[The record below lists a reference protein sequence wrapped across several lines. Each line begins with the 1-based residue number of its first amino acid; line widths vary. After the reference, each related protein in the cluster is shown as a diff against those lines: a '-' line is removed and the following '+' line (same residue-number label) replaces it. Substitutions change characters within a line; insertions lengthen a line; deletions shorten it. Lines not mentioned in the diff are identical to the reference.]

1 MSVRLRLT
9 LSILLLFGVSFAVLM
24 RSSLKEMRPRYLEAM
39 EESTVDTALI
49 LASSVRYNEKLDRL
63 DIFPLAQ
70 AVERAKQ
77 SPISATIFSTV
88 KTDLGI
94 RVLVFDK
101 RRRVIYDSQNGEA
114 LGKDY
119 SMWNDVIRAFRGE
132 YGARSTHDDPVVPGS
147 SVKYVTLP
155 IRAASG
161 QIVGAL
167 TVGKPSRSVVPLLAS
182 ARKRAIG
189 FGVGLGVVALIVG
202 VLLSLWLTRPIEQL
216 TQYAANVRDGKKSK
230 LPKLGPV
237 ELQIMGATLE
247 QMRAKLEGKKY
258 VEEYTHTLTHELKSP
273 LSAIQGAAEIL
284 AENPPEEQR
293 KQFIE
298 NIRTETSRIT
308 DLVNRMLLMASIDS
322 RHGRTSFEPL
332 GLKDLM
338 NEVVNAFVPVLT
350 KKRIKLNVES
360 DDVVVRGDAFLIR
373 HALNN
378 LIQNAIDFS
387 PQDGKLQVSLTLK
400 DGFAVFEV
408 KDEGPG
414 FPSYAQDKLFDRFY
428 SLPRPDTQKRSSGLG
443 LSLVKEVANLHEGDV
458 RLENIPTR
466 GAQATLRL
474 PI

>member
-9 LSILLLFGVSFAVLM
+9 LSILLLFGISFAVLM

-49 LASSVRYNEKLDRL
+49 LASSVRYNEKVDRL

-70 AVERAKQ
+70 AVERAKE
-77 SPISATIFSTV
+77 SPIAATIFSTV
-88 KTDLGI
+88 KTELGI

-155 IRAASG
+155 IRMAGG

-189 FGVGLGVVALIVG
+189 FGVALGVVALIMG
-202 VLLSLWLTRPIEQL
+202 IILSLWITRPIEQL
-216 TQYAANVRDGKKSK
+216 TRYAANVRDGKKAK

-247 QMRAKLEGKKY
+247 QMRTALEGKKY

-284 AENPPEEQR
+284 AENPPEPER

-298 NIRTETSRIT
+298 NIRTETARIT

-322 RHGRTSFEPL
+322 RHSRTGFEPL
-332 GLKDLM
+332 SLKDLVD
-338 NEVVNAFVPVLT
+338 EVVNTFIPVLT
-350 KKRIKLNVES
+350 KKRIKVNVGS
-360 DDVVVRGDAFLIR
+360 DNIVVRGDAFLIR
-373 HALNN
+373 HALSN

-387 PQDGKLQVSLTLK
+387 PENGKLEITLSLR
-400 DGFAVFEV
+400 DGFAVFRVE
-408 KDEGPG
+408 DEGPG
-414 FPSYAQDKLFDRFY
+414 FPAYAQEKLFDRFY

-443 LSLVKEVANLHEGDV
+443 LSLVKEVAVLHNGDASI
-458 RLENIPTR
+458 ENIPTR

-474 PI
+474 PV